1 MTAGEGAPVEGC
13 SAMRVR
19 RLVAGELA
27 EAERVR
33 TQAHVDSCARCQRT
47 VQELHGEREALERDV
62 PFPAFAAGVAEKL
75 AARRRR
81 PRFAAWTSGLA
92 AAAAVLIVAGAFV
105 LRPSGTDTGVRSK
118 GGVPSA
124 QIFVNDRHGTRVLS
138 SGEPVGEDAKLR
150 LSLHP
155 GGRKYAAVVLL
166 EPSESS
172 VLYDGRAVEGPLPQ
186 AFEWTGTAPQARVL
200 VVLSDEQI
208 DATRLHGAN
217 DAPRNADVSELVLR
231 R

>member
-1 MTAGEGAPVEGC
+1 MTPDLGAAEAGC

-19 RLVAGELA
+19 RLLGGELA
-27 EAERVR
+27 GAEKAQVE
-33 TQAHVDSCARCQRT
+33 AHVDSCARCQRT
-47 VQELHGEREALERDV
+47 VQEVQGEREALERDV

-81 PRFAAWTSGLA
+81 PRFAAFSSGLA
-92 AAAAVLIVAGAFV
+92 AAAAILIVAGTFV
-105 LRPSGTDTGVRSK
+105 LRPSRPGMGVRAK
-118 GGVPSA
+118 GGAPSA
-124 QIFVNDRHGTRVLS
+124 QIFVNDGRGTRLLS

-186 AFEWTGTAPQARVL
+186 AFEWTGAAQEARVL
-200 VVLSDEQI
+200 VVLSDEQL